1 MNLSETEVER
11 FYRLYHALL
20 FYINER
26 YSVLEGIERPG
37 DLHKMNLD
45 DIQKLKDIG
54 GKTQKEV
61 ERIMK
66 SLLPPEK
73 IKLVYIFQL
82 KTK

>member
-1 MNLSETEVER
+1 MGCTSLHADFADSFEIPVPLFKFFQVTVHENLQFIDS
-11 FYRLYHALL
+11 A
-20 FYINER
+20 
-26 YSVLEGIERPG
+26 VLAA
-37 DLHKMNLD
+37 
-45 DIQKLKDIG
+45 